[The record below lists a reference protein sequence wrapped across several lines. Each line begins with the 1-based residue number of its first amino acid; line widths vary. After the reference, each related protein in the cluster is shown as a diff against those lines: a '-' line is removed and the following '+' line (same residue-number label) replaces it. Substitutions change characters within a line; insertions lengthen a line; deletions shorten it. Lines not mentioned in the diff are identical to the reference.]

1 MHVYFTS
8 SNQVDAFKKGQ
19 PELPH
24 FVWENIT
31 FGDWDE
37 SRTIDLDIKLPEVS
51 AILVGNVVLCAH
63 QVVVSRCNIMGLFTR
78 IYSSQGMV
86 HIPTRQILGLRGV

>member
-8 SNQVDAFKKGQ
+8 SNQVDAFKRKGE

-51 AILVGNVVLCAH
+51 VVLFGNVVLC
-63 QVVVSRCNIMGLFTR
+63 VFTR
-78 IYSSQGMV
+78 
-86 HIPTRQILGLRGV
+86 